1 MQVNVAGASMQ
12 QMHAVRNTIHECSLI
27 GNRFFK
33 LHLYL
38 NSTTVSLN
46 VDNITNFDFFFLK
59 CFINGWIQLKN
70 VRNRK
75 PYLAVWDVYCLPI
88 NGLTAISLKP
98 LKGRATTFISVLF
111 WVTPDNFTQQSG
123 TLLYP
128 CIGYYCQDT
137 AIVCLNSK

>member
-1 MQVNVAGASMQ
+1 MLLFTFVVHFVELSILN
-12 QMHAVRNTIHECSLI
+12 
-27 GNRFFK
+27 
-33 LHLYL
+33 YL

-123 TLLYP
+123 TPTVSLYRLLQS
-128 CIGYYCQDT
+128 GYSN
-137 AIVCLNSK
+137 CLFRLQINCN